1 MKTMNWKT
9 DQYFEY
15 VMNPSTACAVIIQ
28 AWMIT
33 AFLHP
38 RVQNNTQR

>member
-1 MKTMNWKT
+1 MKTMNLKT

-28 AWMIT
+28 GYKRT
-33 AFLHP
+33 HKDRP
-38 RVQNNTQR
+38 